1 MFCVKN
7 CIKGSATNYI
17 VNNTKGIFLLDCVA
31 LLVYVIVRKH
41 NFFRKEYV
49 DKINSS
55 YFTAYFTTQSN
66 YYVSP
71 HCCIRSTFCCF
82 SNHRHQ
88 DHIDS
93 WDAEI

>member
-41 NFFRKEYV
+41 NFFRKNMHIKLTQV
-49 DKINSS
+49 ILQLISLHNQIIMFHHIVAFAQHFVALAIIVIKI
-55 YFTAYFTTQSN
+55 
-66 YYVSP
+66 
-71 HCCIRSTFCCF
+71 I
-82 SNHRHQ
+82 
-88 DHIDS
+88 
-93 WDAEI
+93 